1 MASGN
6 YCRHLRAVRAGRD
19 FQAAAEMFYSLFHS
33 DDSDASAF
41 AYGGAVQHSA
51 GYAPPMITDGDG
63 QSIGDII
70 YLDGGLVASGMQV
83 NIGKAGLHNPED
95 GKFGFLG

>member
-6 YCRHLRAVRAGRD
+6 YCRHLRAARAGRD

-33 DDSDASAF
+33 DDSDASA
-41 AYGGAVQHSA
+41 YGGVVQHSA
-51 GYAPPMITDGDG
+51 GYAPPMIADGNG
-63 QSIGDII
+63 QSIGDIL

-95 GKFGFLG
+95 GKFGFFG